1 MNDKPPTD
9 KLDRDKLHASS
20 VWEPSNRKPS
30 QRLVL
35 RLATNA
41 LSNRKPSAKH
51 LLFRQVLFSVGMDL
65 NIHASSPPSYPISYD
80 ESLLSPISYA
90 GTCWRAGGV
99 ARIEGRSNTAQASGQ
114 EHIHQ
119 GHTFS

>member
-30 QRLVL
+30 RRLVL

-65 NIHASSPPSYPISYD
+65 KTSMHLLLHLTQFRMTKVRCRQFLSRHAL
-80 ESLLSPISYA
+80 ES
-90 GTCWRAGGV
+90 R
-99 ARIEGRSNTAQASGQ
+99 GRNND
-114 EHIHQ
+114 
-119 GHTFS
+119 

>member
-30 QRLVL
+30 RRLVL

-51 LLFRQVLFSVGMDL
+51 LLFRQVLFLALGWISTSMHLLLHLTQFRMTKVCCRQSLTPALVG
-65 NIHASSPPSYPISYD
+65 
-80 ESLLSPISYA
+80 
-90 GTCWRAGGV
+90 
-99 ARIEGRSNTAQASGQ
+99 GR
-114 EHIHQ
+114 EV
-119 GHTFS
+119 

>member
-20 VWEPSNRKPS
+20 AWEPSNRKPS
-30 QRLVL
+30 RRLVL

-65 NIHASSPPSYPISYD
+65 NIRASSPPSYPISYD
-80 ESLLSPISYA
+80 ESPLSPILKP
-90 GTCWRAGGV
+90 
-99 ARIEGRSNTAQASGQ
+99 ARVGE
-114 EHIHQ
+114 Q
-119 GHTFS
+119 GSKQ

>member
-30 QRLVL
+30 RRLVL

-51 LLFRQVLFSVGMDL
+51 LLSVRCFLAFGWISTSMHLLLHLTQFRMTKVRCRQSLTPALVG
-65 NIHASSPPSYPISYD
+65 
-80 ESLLSPISYA
+80 
-90 GTCWRAGGV
+90 
-99 ARIEGRSNTAQASGQ
+99 GR
-114 EHIHQ
+114 EV
-119 GHTFS
+119 

>member
-9 KLDRDKLHASS
+9 KLDRDKLNASS

-30 QRLVL
+30 RRLVL

-51 LLFRQVLFSVGMDL
+51 LFSLRCFLALGWISTSMHLLLHLTQFRMTKVRSRQFLSR
-65 NIHASSPPSYPISYD
+65 HAL
-80 ESLLSPISYA
+80 ES
-90 GTCWRAGGV
+90 R
-99 ARIEGRSNTAQASGQ
+99 GRNND
-114 EHIHQ
+114 
-119 GHTFS
+119 

>member
-30 QRLVL
+30 RRLVL

-51 LLFRQVLFSVGMDL
+51 LLFCQVLSAWDGSQHPCIFSSILPNFV
-65 NIHASSPPSYPISYD
+65 
-80 ESLLSPISYA
+80 
-90 GTCWRAGGV
+90 
-99 ARIEGRSNTAQASGQ
+99 
-114 EHIHQ
+114 
-119 GHTFS
+119 

>member
-20 VWEPSNRKPS
+20 VWEPSNREPS
-30 QRLVL
+30 RRLVL

-51 LLFRQVLFSVGMDL
+51 LLFRQVFFWRSDGSQHPCIFSSILPNFV
-65 NIHASSPPSYPISYD
+65 
-80 ESLLSPISYA
+80 
-90 GTCWRAGGV
+90 
-99 ARIEGRSNTAQASGQ
+99 
-114 EHIHQ
+114 
-119 GHTFS
+119 

>member
-30 QRLVL
+30 RRLVL

-41 LSNRKPSAKH
+41 LSNRKPGAKH
-51 LLFRQVLFSVGMDL
+51 LLFRQVLFSVG
-65 NIHASSPPSYPISYD
+65 IST
-80 ESLLSPISYA
+80 SMHLLLHL
-90 GTCWRAGGV
+90 TQFRMTKVRCRQFL
-99 ARIEGRSNTAQASGQ
+99 RRHLLEGRERG
-114 EHIHQ
+114 ED
-119 GHTFS
+119 

>member
-30 QRLVL
+30 RRLVL

-51 LLFRQVLFSVGMDL
+51 LLFRQVLLALGWISTSVHLLLHLTQFRMTKVRYRQFL
-65 NIHASSPPSYPISYD
+65 SRHAL
-80 ESLLSPISYA
+80 ES
-90 GTCWRAGGV
+90 R
-99 ARIEGRSNTAQASGQ
+99 GRNND
-114 EHIHQ
+114 
-119 GHTFS
+119 

>member
-30 QRLVL
+30 RRLVL

-51 LLFRQVLFSVGMDL
+51 LLFCQVIFALG
-65 NIHASSPPSYPISYD
+65 
-80 ESLLSPISYA
+80 
-90 GTCWRAGGV
+90 
-99 ARIEGRSNTAQASGQ
+99 
-114 EHIHQ
+114 
-119 GHTFS
+119 